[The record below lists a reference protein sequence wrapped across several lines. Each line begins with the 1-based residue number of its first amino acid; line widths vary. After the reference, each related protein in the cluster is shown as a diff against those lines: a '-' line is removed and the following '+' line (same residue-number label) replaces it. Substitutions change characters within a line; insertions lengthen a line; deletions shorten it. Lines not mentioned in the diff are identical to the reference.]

1 MAPTIPRFATRAV
14 HAGTAPD
21 SSTGAVISPISLSTT
36 FAQSSPAVPV
46 GAFEYSRSSNPN
58 RAEFEAA
65 VAALE
70 GAQHGLAFASGSA
83 ATATVLHAFAPGS
96 HVISGADVYGGT
108 HRYFTKVAQ
117 SHGLATSFTD
127 DVVRDLPSLVRPGI
141 TKLVWLE
148 TPSNPT
154 LSVTSIRAVAEL
166 AREHG
171 LVLVIDNTF
180 LSPYLQTPLA
190 HGADIVVHSVTKYIN
205 GHSDV
210 VMGIALM
217 NDDALFHRIQF
228 LQNAI
233 GAVPSAFDSWLAHR
247 GLKTLHLRSR
257 ASSLNAQKVAEFL
270 QSGIKTGTVL
280 HVNYP
285 GLDTHPN
292 RAVVL
297 EQHRDGLGGGMI
309 SFRVAGGQKAAEKF
323 CQSTKIFALAESL
336 GGVESLVEVPALMT
350 HAGIDPAERAKTGVF
365 DDLIRLSIGIEDGE
379 DLVEDVAQA
388 LQQAV
393 GAAKGNGYH

>member
-1 MAPTIPRFATRAV
+1 MSPETTRFATRAV
-14 HAGTAPD
+14 HAGTQHDPN
-21 SSTGAVISPISLSTT
+21 TGAVIAPISLSTT
-36 FAQSSPAVPV
+36 FAQSSPAVPL
-46 GAFEYSRSSNPN
+46 GNFEYSRSSNPN
-58 RAEFEAA
+58 RADFESA
-65 VAALE
+65 VASLE
-70 GAQHGLAFASGSA
+70 GARHGLAFASGSA
-83 ATATVLHAFAPGS
+83 ATATILHAFAPGS

-117 SHGLATSFTD
+117 SHGLEVSFSTD
-127 DVVRDLPSLVRPGI
+127 LIRDLSSLIRPGT

-154 LSVTSIRAVAEL
+154 LSITSIRDVADL
-166 AREHG
+166 AKEHG
-171 LVLVIDNTF
+171 LLLVVDNTF
-180 LSPYLQTPLA
+180 LSPYLQTPLI

-217 NDDALFHRIQF
+217 NDEALFHRIQF

-270 QSGIKTGTVL
+270 QANIETGKVL

-285 GLDTHPN
+285 GLDNHPN
-292 RAVVL
+292 RDVVWR
-297 EQHRDGLGGGMI
+297 QHREGLGGGMI
-309 SFRVAGGQKAAEKF
+309 SFRIAGGLRAAEKF
-323 CQSTKIFALAESL
+323 CQSIKIFALAESL
-336 GGVESLVEVPALMT
+336 GGVESLAEVPALMT
-350 HAGIDPAERAKTGVF
+350 HAGIDPAEREKTGVY
-365 DDLIRLSIGIEDGE
+365 DDLIRLSIGIEDGN
-379 DLVEDVAQA
+379 DLVADLIQA
-388 LQQAV
+388 LDQAQELQ
-393 GAAKGNGYH
+393 KINGVR